1 VPNTASY
8 ADPVLVCEGH
18 DNRIRWRDG
27 ERLHHLF
34 ETRCDRLVRKGNRD
48 HLAVDAEGVTLT
60 YVQLDERAN
69 QLARHLTKQGARA
82 GDRIGLLFD
91 GSAQM
96 YVSMLAVLKLHAAY
110 VPLDVGFPA
119 DRLAF
124 IAQDAAVSMLVTM
137 SHLRGCLESVDVATL
152 CCVDEEAAAIDRQEP
167 YRLTAEEI
175 GETDSDL
182 AYIIYTSG
190 STGRPKGVAIEHPAI
205 CNFVRVAQEV
215 YGIFSTD
222 RVYQGMTIAFDFS
235 VEEIWVPFWSG
246 ATLVPRPPGPNLLG
260 RDLSDYLRANGV
272 TAMCCVPTLLATID
286 DELPNLRFLLVSGET
301 CPCDLIERW
310 HRAGRTFLNV
320 YGPTEAAVTAT
331 WTRVRPSQSV
341 TIGVPLPTYS
351 IVILKEGARFA
362 LPPGETGEI
371 GIAGICLSSGYVNRD
386 DLTERAFIPDFLGIE
401 NNASGRIYRTG
412 DLGRINEQG
421 QIEYLGRIDTQVKI
435 SGYRIELAEIESVMR
450 HLPEIAQA
458 VVDTHERAGGLIE
471 LVGYYTLRPGAEGRN
486 GFHTHLVETMRG
498 RLPSYMVPSCFEEL
512 PELPTLPSGKVDRKR
527 LPPPSGA
534 RYLANASEMVAP
546 DNDTEAALAEAFGEL
561 VGAKDVSVEAH
572 FFDDLGANS
581 LLLAQ
586 FCARVRDRL
595 GDTPAMKNT
604 VAMKDV
610 YQHPTVRSLATF
622 LKSQDVP
629 QSIALPSREPVHIAS
644 TLSYVGCAMAQLMF
658 YIGAVLL
665 GSYAFV
671 VGFDWIGHSANAL
684 QFYDRAVDY
693 GFTMFVVLSVIPI
706 MVKWMVIG
714 RFKERTFPIWGLTYL
729 RFWTAKQAM
738 RLNPMGAFA
747 GSPLYSL
754 YLRSMGAK
762 IGRNTL
768 VLTRRIVCTDLIE
781 IGDNTVLREG
791 VSCYGYKAT
800 GGRIRTGRTTI
811 GSDVIVGEA
820 SLLDI
825 CTRLEDGAQLA
836 HASALH
842 EGQVVPACQRYH
854 GSGAE
859 ETSEGWNVVEPRQC
873 GSVRR
878 VFFSIA
884 QLLTAFAIITP
895 IGFGI
900 IAAAL
905 SVDVTNVAGSLV
917 VFFGLLLLGLVLNVT
932 IPRVLKL
939 FMRADVVYRLY
950 GFRWWA
956 YENLRRLSNFT
967 VYNYMFGDSSYV
979 VPYLKAVGVDL
990 GKDVQQSGSNFGVS
1004 HRWNTPFLS
1013 HVGRGTLISDGL
1025 QFVNVDF
1032 SSSSFVLQ
1040 HVSIGVQNFLGN
1052 SIVLPAQSRVGDNC
1066 LLATKVMVPTAG
1078 EMRKNVGLLGSP
1090 AFEIPR
1096 SVRRDER
1103 FDQYKTGA
1111 EFNRRLAAKNR
1122 SNLATIALFLI
1133 SRWMFL
1139 YALILILSLIGNS
1152 HDTYD
1157 PISVALGLFATLGFT
1172 LFFWILIE
1180 KVSVGLRRLSPHYCS
1195 IYEPYYWF
1203 HERYW
1208 KINETRWI
1216 SLFDGTPFKPLIWR
1230 LLGVRV
1236 GKKLYDDGSEI
1247 IEKTLVDI
1255 GDHCTLGAST
1265 IMQSHSLED
1274 GTFKSDHIKIG
1285 NRCTLETRSF
1295 THYGVVMADD
1305 VVLRADA
1312 FLMKGETPPPGST
1325 WLGNP
1330 AREVRGDGRQP
1341 CGRADRG
1348 ARRRH
1353 YDLVAHLRAL
1363 RAAHQQARARL
1374 PQRSRPAEP
1383 DSRPAA
1389 PSASPG
1395 RRDRCR
1401 QPPDPVLVP
1410 ENSDNS

>member
-34 ETRCDRLVRKGNRD
+34 ETRCDRLVRKGKRD

-69 QLARHLTKQGARA
+69 QLARHLAKQGAHA

-110 VPLDVGFPA
+110 VPLDAGFPT

-137 SHLRGCLESVDVATL
+137 SHLHGCLESVDVATV

-167 YRLTAEEI
+167 DRSTVEEI

-246 ATLVPRPPGPNLLG
+246 ATLVPRPPGPNLVG
-260 RDLSDYLRANGV
+260 RDLSDYLLATGV

-286 DELPNLRFLLVSGET
+286 DELPDLRFLLVSGEA
-301 CPCDLIERW
+301 CPYDLVERW

-331 WTRVRPSQSV
+331 WTRVRPKQSV

-351 IVILKEGARFA
+351 IVILKEAAPFA

-435 SGYRIELAEIESVMR
+435 RGYRIELAEIESAMR
-450 HLPEIAQA
+450 RLPEIAQA
-458 VVDTHERAGGLIE
+458 VVDTHESAGGLVE
-471 LVGYYTLRPGAEGRN
+471 LVGYYTLQPGVDGRN
-486 GFHTHLVETMRG
+486 GFHTELVETVRSH
-498 RLPSYMVPSCFEEL
+498 LPGYMVPSFFEEL
-512 PELPTLPSGKVDRKR
+512 PELPTLSSGKVDRKR
-527 LPPPSGA
+527 LPAPSGA
-534 RYLANASEMVAP
+534 RYLPDVTEMVAP
-546 DNDTEAALAEAFGEL
+546 DNDTEAALADAFGEL
-561 VGAKDVSVEAH
+561 VGVKEVSVEAH

-595 GDTPAMKNT
+595 DDTPPTKNT

-610 YQHPTVRSLATF
+610 YQHPTVRSLANF
-622 LKSQDVP
+622 LESQDAS
-629 QSIALPSREPVHIAS
+629 QSIPLPPRDPVHIAS
-644 TLSYVGCAMAQLMF
+644 TLAYVGCAMAQLMC
-658 YIGAVLL
+658 YVATVVLAA
-665 GSYAFV
+665 YVFI
-671 VGFDWIGHSANAL
+671 VGFGWIDHSANAV
-684 QFYDRAVDY
+684 QFYERSVDY
-693 GFTMFVVLSVIPI
+693 GFMAFVLLSMIPI
-706 MVKWMVIG
+706 ILKWTVIG
-714 RFKERTFPIWGLTYL
+714 RFKERTFPIWGFTYL

-738 RLNPMGAFA
+738 RFSPMGAFV
-747 GSPLYSL
+747 GSPLYNL

-768 VLTRRIVCTDLIE
+768 VLTRRLVCTDIIE
-781 IGDNTVLREG
+781 IGENTVLRAG
-791 VSCYGYKAT
+791 VSCYGYKAE
-800 GGRIRTGRTTI
+800 GGRIRMGRTTI
-811 GSDVIVGEA
+811 GRNVIVGEG

-825 CTRLEDGAQLA
+825 GTRLEDGAQLA
-836 HASALH
+836 HASALY
-842 EGQVVPACQRYH
+842 EGQVVPAGRRYH

-859 ETSEGWNVVEPRQC
+859 ETSDGWNFVEPRRC
-873 GSVRR
+873 GPVRR
-878 VFFSIA
+878 VSFSVT

-900 IAAAL
+900 IAAVL
-905 SVDVTNVAGSLV
+905 RVDVTRVGWSLA
-917 VFFGLLLLGLVLNVT
+917 VFAGLLLLGLVLNLT

-939 FMRADVVYRLY
+939 FIRADAVYPLY

-956 YENLRRLSNFT
+956 YESLRRLSNST
-967 VYNYMFGDSSYV
+967 VYNHVFGDSSYI
-979 VPYLKAVGVDL
+979 VPYLKAVGLDL
-990 GKDVQQSGSNFGVS
+990 GTNVQQSGSNFGVS
-1004 HRWNTPFLS
+1004 HRWHTPFLS

-1025 QFVNVDF
+1025 QLVNVGF
-1032 SSSSFVLQ
+1032 SSTSFVLQ
-1040 HVSIGVQNFLGN
+1040 HVSIGAQNFVGN
-1052 SIVLPAQSRVGDNC
+1052 LIVLPAQSRVGDNC
-1066 LLATKVMVPTAG
+1066 LLATKVMVPTGG
-1078 EMRKNVGLLGSP
+1078 EMRENVGLLGSP

-1096 SVRRDER
+1096 SVKRDEH

-1111 EFNRRLAAKNR
+1111 EFKGRLAAKNR
-1122 SNLATIALFLI
+1122 SNLVTIALFLV
-1133 SRWMFL
+1133 SRWAFS
-1139 YALILILSLIGNS
+1139 YALILILILIGNS

-1157 PISVALGLFATLGFT
+1157 PISVAIGLFATLGFT
-1172 LFFWILIE
+1172 LLFWIVLE
-1180 KVSVGLRRLSPHYCS
+1180 RLSLGLRRLSPHYCS
-1195 IYEPYYWF
+1195 IYERYYWF

-1216 SLFDGTPFKPLIWR
+1216 YLFDGTPFKPLIWR

-1236 GKKLYDDGSEI
+1236 GKKLYDDGCEI

-1255 GDHCTLGAST
+1255 GDHCTLGAGT
-1265 IMQSHSLED
+1265 IMQSHSLEN
-1274 GTFKSDHIKIG
+1274 GIFKSDHIKIG
-1285 NRCTLETRSF
+1285 NRCTLEAGSF
-1295 THYGVVMADD
+1295 AHYGVVMADD
-1305 VVLRADA
+1305 VVLKADA
-1312 FLMKGETPPPGST
+1312 FLMKGETPPLGST
-1325 WLGNP
+1325 WRGNP
-1330 AREVRGDGRQP
+1330 AREVR
-1341 CGRADRG
+1341 A
-1348 ARRRH
+1348 
-1353 YDLVAHLRAL
+1353 
-1363 RAAHQQARARL
+1363 
-1374 PQRSRPAEP
+1374 
-1383 DSRPAA
+1383 
-1389 PSASPG
+1389 
-1395 RRDRCR
+1395 
-1401 QPPDPVLVP
+1401 
-1410 ENSDNS
+1410 

>member
-1 VPNTASY
+1 MPKTASY
-8 ADPVLVCEGH
+8 ADPVLVCGSH

-34 ETRCDRLVRKGNRD
+34 ETRCDRLVHKGKRD

-69 QLARHLTKQGARA
+69 QLARHLAQQGARA

-91 GSAQM
+91 GSAHM

-110 VPLDVGFPA
+110 VPLDAEFPP

-137 SHLRGCLESVDVATL
+137 SHLRGCLESLRLATV
-152 CCVDEEAAAIDRQEP
+152 CCVDEEATAIDRQEP
-167 YRLTAEEI
+167 YRLTAQEI

-246 ATLVPRPPGPNLLG
+246 ATLVPRPPGPNLVG
-260 RDLSDYLRANGV
+260 RDLSDYLLANGV
-272 TAMCCVPTLLATID
+272 TAMCCVPTLLATLD
-286 DELPNLRFLLVSGET
+286 DELPDLRFLLVSGEA
-301 CPCDLIERW
+301 CPYDLVERW

-331 WTRVRPSQSV
+331 WTRVRPKQSV

-351 IVILKEGARFA
+351 IVILKEGARIA

-386 DLTERAFIPDFLGIE
+386 DLTERAFIPDFLGIQ

-412 DLGRINEQG
+412 DLGRINQQG

-435 SGYRIELAEIESVMR
+435 RGYRIEPAEIESVMR
-450 HLPEIAQA
+450 HLPEIAQ
-458 VVDTHERAGGLIE
+458 VVVHTRQRTGGLVE
-471 LVGYYTLRPGAEGRN
+471 LVAYYTLRPGADGRN
-486 GFHTHLVETMRG
+486 GFHSHLVEMVRSH
-498 RLPSYMVPSCFEEL
+498 LPSYMVPSFFEEL
-512 PELPTLPSGKVDRKR
+512 PELPTLPSGKIDRKR
-527 LPPPSGA
+527 LPPPSGT
-534 RYLANASEMVAP
+534 RYLANAGEMVAP
-546 DNDTEAALAEAFGEL
+546 DNDTEAALADAFGEVL
-561 VGAKDVSVEAH
+561 GVRDVSVEAH

-595 GDTPAMKNT
+595 GDTPGMKNT

-610 YQHPTVRSLATF
+610 YQHPTVRSLAKF
-622 LKSQDVP
+622 LESQDAR
-629 QSIALPSREPVHIAS
+629 QSIPLPPREPVHIAS
-644 TLSYVGCAMAQLMF
+644 TLSYVGCAMVQLMF
-658 YIGAVLL
+658 YIGIILL

-671 VGFDWIGHSANAL
+671 VGFDWIGHSSNAL
-684 QFYDRAVDY
+684 QFYDRAIAY
-693 GFTMFVVLSVIPI
+693 GFTTFVVLSVIPLI
-706 MVKWMVIG
+706 VKWTVIG
-714 RFKERTFPIWGLTYL
+714 RFKERTFPIWGFTYL
-729 RFWTAKQAM
+729 RFWTVKHAM
-738 RLNPMGAFA
+738 RYSPMGAFV
-747 GSPLYSL
+747 GSPLYNL

-762 IGRNTL
+762 IGHNTL

-781 IGDNTVLREG
+781 IGENTVLRAG
-791 VSCYGYKAT
+791 VSCYGYKAE
-800 GGRIRTGRTTI
+800 GGRIRMGHTTI
-811 GSDVIVGEA
+811 GRNVIVGEG

-825 CTRLEDGAQLA
+825 GTRLEDDAQLA
-836 HASALH
+836 HASALC
-842 EGQVVPACQRYH
+842 EGQLVPAGRRYH

-859 ETSEGWNVVEPRQC
+859 ETSDGWHFVEPRQC
-873 GSVRR
+873 GPVRR
-878 VFFSIA
+878 VSFSVA
-884 QLLTAFAIITP
+884 QLLTVFAIIMP
-895 IGFGI
+895 IGFGV
-900 IAAAL
+900 IAAL
-905 SVDVTNVAGSLV
+905 LWVDVTRVGWSLA
-917 VFFGLLLLGLVLNVT
+917 VFAALLLIGLVLNVM

-939 FMRADVVYRLY
+939 FMRADAVYPLY

-956 YENLRRLSNFT
+956 YKSARRLSNST
-967 VYNYMFGDSSYV
+967 VYNHVFGDSSYI
-979 VPYLKAVGVDL
+979 VPYLKAVGLDL
-990 GKDVQQSGSNFGVS
+990 GKNVQQSGSNFGVS
-1004 HRWNTPFLS
+1004 HKWHTPFLS
-1013 HVGRGTLISDGL
+1013 HFGRGTLISDGL
-1025 QFVNVDF
+1025 QFVNVSF

-1040 HVSIGVQNFLGN
+1040 HASVGAQNFLGN

-1066 LLATKVMVPTAG
+1066 LLATKVMIPTGG
-1078 EMRKNVGLLGSP
+1078 EMRENVGLLGSP

-1096 SVRRDER
+1096 SVKRDER

-1111 EFNRRLAAKNR
+1111 EFKRRLAAKNR
-1122 SNLATIALFLI
+1122 SNLVTIALFLV
-1133 SRWMFL
+1133 SRWAFV
-1139 YALILILSLIGNS
+1139 YALILILILIGNS

-1157 PISVALGLFATLGFT
+1157 PLSVAIGLFATLGFT
-1172 LFFWILIE
+1172 LFFWIVLE
-1180 KVSVGLRRLSPHYCS
+1180 RFSRGPRRLSPHYCS

-1216 SLFDGTPFKPLIWR
+1216 SLFDGTPFKPIMWR

-1247 IEKTLVDI
+1247 IEKTLVEI
-1255 GDHCTLGAST
+1255 GDHCTLGAGT
-1265 IMQSHSLED
+1265 IIQSHSLED

-1285 NRCTLETRSF
+1285 NRCTLETGSF
-1295 THYGVVMADD
+1295 AHYGVVMGDA

-1312 FLMKGETPPPGST
+1312 FLMKGETPSPGST
-1325 WLGNP
+1325 WQGNP
-1330 AREVRGDGRQP
+1330 AREVRT
-1341 CGRADRG
+1341 
-1348 ARRRH
+1348 
-1353 YDLVAHLRAL
+1353 
-1363 RAAHQQARARL
+1363 
-1374 PQRSRPAEP
+1374 
-1383 DSRPAA
+1383 
-1389 PSASPG
+1389 
-1395 RRDRCR
+1395 
-1401 QPPDPVLVP
+1401 
-1410 ENSDNS
+1410 